1 MRILLPVDGSEHS
14 RHAIRFIAERVDRG
28 TVELLNV
35 QHKVPEALIE
45 LLGLESVRNAY
56 QDEGLVKPIVWTQT
70 LL

>member
-35 QHKVPEALIE
+35 QHIVPEALIE
-45 LLGLESVRNAY
+45 LLGLESVRNA
-56 QDEGLVKPIVWTQT
+56 
-70 LL
+70 